1 MCFFCSSI
9 RNVREMFEELV
20 SRHAAEVNLGRR
32 GGGNLIGHQRVK
44 ARRPKTKPDSVIQK
58 LLERF
63 DLK

>member
-1 MCFFCSSI
+1 
-9 RNVREMFEELV
+9 MFEELV
-20 SRHAAEVNLGRR
+20 SRHAAEVNLGRK

-44 ARRPKTKPDSVIQK
+44 ARRPKSKPDSVIQK